1 MGEEENATAGEDQDA
16 GTATDAVKQEALLKE
31 LEDFI
36 ADTST
41 RIALKTEMRRHNT
54 SLTPKPEE
62 FFFKLD
68 SNLKKNTAF
77 VKKVKQF
84 TATQLDSFLKDLDG
98 LNLTKYISEVG
109 QGLVEA
115 KLKMTDVMPAIQLCN
130 KFHEIYSDF
139 SSTFFESWQ
148 KVLTLK
154 PTDVVANPSKMR
166 VDLRFFAELILVGIF
181 QNRAGLG
188 LLGGTLMALIN
199 QDKDEFSNL
208 NIILSFCKNCG
219 DEFAGLVSKRMQEL
233 ADQHNMEIPKSTFL
247 PPDKQQNLRNL
258 LRDYYT
264 SLCAYVKRQHK
275 KLLEAEKSNK
285 YMLSSKGEVSDQKR
299 EKLEHLQVAFEK
311 LIVSTQTLSDLLG
324 EPMPEL
330 PKPVDNTEGHVIA
343 EDISMADQD
352 LDPWGDEETKSFY
365 TDLPDLRDFL
375 PNFAPKEQDL
385 LPAEA
390 PMTEDVLDTDIAPE
404 QLQLDETIVPVVEEE
419 PSSTPDNETAPS
431 LEEPAAAGSASSAAE
446 GGEASGCSKTA
457 GSGGDSVNYH
467 SKLYYETFVKNLNKC
482 VNTELID
489 SAAIEFLLHMNTK
502 NNRKKISRSIFGVQ
516 RTRLDLLPFFS
527 RFVAILTLVSKDVSN
542 ELVKLLNNEFK
553 YHIREKDQIKIESK
567 IKVVRFIG
575 ELVKFGLYPRIDAL
589 FFLKVL
595 LQDFYHHN
603 IEMACAMLEV
613 CGVYLYNC
621 KESRLRTNVYLE
633 QMLRLKTVN
642 SFDARHSALI
652 ESSYYLIKAP
662 EGRKVGIET
671 H

>member
-1 MGEEENATAGEDQDA
+1 MGEEENATAGE
-16 GTATDAVKQEALLKE
+16 ELKE

-36 ADTST
+36 SETAA

-139 SSTFFESWQ
+139 SSAFFDSWQ
-148 KVLTLK
+148 KVLVLK
-154 PTDVVANPSKMR
+154 PTEVVANPSKMR

-199 QDKDEFSNL
+199 QDKEEFSNL

-219 DEFAGLVSKRMQEL
+219 DEFAGLVSKRMQDL
-233 ADQHNMEIPKSTFL
+233 AVQHNMEIPKSTFL
-247 PPDKQQNLRNL
+247 PRDKQQNLRNL

-275 KLLEAEKSNK
+275 QLLEVEKSNK

-299 EKLEHLQVAFEK
+299 EKLEHLQAAFEK

-390 PMTEDVLDTDIAPE
+390 PMTEDVLDTDIAPD
-404 QLQLDETIVPVVEEE
+404 QLQLDESIVPVVEDE
-419 PSSTPDNETAPS
+419 PNPTAEIETAASVDEGVAESSSVNDGEQPG
-431 LEEPAAAGSASSAAE
+431 AA
-446 GGEASGCSKTA
+446 SKTGA
-457 GSGGDSVNYH
+457 DSVNYH

-542 ELVKLLNNEFK
+542 ELIKLLKNEFT

-589 FFLKVL
+589 FFLKIL

-603 IEMACAMLEV
+603 IEMVCAMLDV

-662 EGRKVGIET
+662 EGRKVGIKT
-671 H
+671 NQRNHRWK